1 MASAVR
7 QRSRPPLRWL
17 IAVPERLTLACRTR
31 WLAVLSPTVARA
43 KVDQLS
49 FCHILGWIIL
59 AIAIGGGLYTV
70 AAVAL
75 LTRLMAPKLNTPKSS
90 HPTASVLKPLYGAEA
105 GLEAALLSTLEQD
118 YPAPVQFVFGVHAAD
133 DPACRI
139 VEQLRKSHPEH
150 DIALVCDPARH
161 GSNAKVSNLIN
172 MMTAA
177 KHDIIVVADSD
188 IAVPG
193 DWLSQVVAALA
204 EPGVG
209 IVSCLYAGEGRSGA
223 WSRLAAMAVSYNF
236 LPNAAA
242 GIGFGLATPCFGST
256 MALNRQILSS
266 IGGFERF
273 ANLLADDYELGQ
285 AVRMQGLRIAY
296 PPLILRHFSGET
308 GFDEL
313 LAHELRWART
323 IRTID
328 PRGHWGSFV
337 THALPLGLIGAVL
350 AGFTPSV
357 FAGFT
362 TILAARLFLKARI
375 DHIVGIQA
383 GPAWALPL
391 RDMLSFALFL
401 GSLSGSA
408 VRWRGARL
416 RVGRD
421 GAMS

>member
-1 MASAVR
+1 MSY
-7 QRSRPPLRWL
+7 
-17 IAVPERLTLACRTR
+17 
-31 WLAVLSPTVARA
+31 
-43 KVDQLS
+43 
-49 FCHILGWIIL
+49 CHVLGWIIL
-59 AIAIGGGLYTV
+59 AAAIGGGLYMV
-70 AAVAL
+70 AAAAL
-75 LTRLMAPKLNTPKSS
+75 LTRLMAAKPDTPMSP
-90 HPTASVLKPLYGAEA
+90 HPSVSVLKPLYGAEA

-118 YPAPVQFVFGVHAAD
+118 YPAPVQFVFGVHTAD

-139 VEQLRKSHPEH
+139 VAQLRKSHPGH
-150 DIALVCDPARH
+150 DIVLVCDPARH

-172 MMTAA
+172 MMAA
-177 KHDIIVVADSD
+177 VKHQTIVVADSD
-188 IAVPG
+188 IDVPG
-193 DWLSQVVAALA
+193 DWLSRVVAALA

-209 IVSCLYAGEGRSGA
+209 IVSCLYAGEGRSGS

-256 MALNRQILSS
+256 MALSRQVLSR

-273 ANLLADDYELGQ
+273 ANLLADDYAIGQ
-285 AVRMQGLRIAY
+285 AVRMQGERIAY
-296 PPLILRHFSGET
+296 PPLILRHFSDET
-308 GFDEL
+308 GFGQL

-328 PRGHWGSFV
+328 ARGHWGSLV
-337 THALPLGLIGAVL
+337 THALPLGLIGGLL
-350 AGFTPSV
+350 AGFTPTAI
-357 FAGFT
+357 AGFT

-391 RDMLSFALFL
+391 RDILTFALFI

>member
-1 MASAVR
+1 M
-7 QRSRPPLRWL
+7 
-17 IAVPERLTLACRTR
+17 
-31 WLAVLSPTVARA
+31 LSPAVAHA

-49 FCHILGWIIL
+49 FCHTLGWIIL
-59 AIAIGGGLYTV
+59 AIAIGGGLYMV
-70 AAVAL
+70 AAAAL
-75 LTRLMAPKLNTPKSS
+75 LTRLMAPKPDTPRSS
-90 HPTASVLKPLYGAEA
+90 RSAVSVLKPLCGAEA
-105 GLEAALLSTLEQD
+105 GLEAALSSTLEQA
-118 YPAPVQFVFGVHAAD
+118 YPAPVQFVFGVHSAD
-133 DPACRI
+133 DPACRV
-139 VEQLRKSHPEH
+139 VEQLKKSHPEH
-150 DIALVCDPARH
+150 DIELVCDPARH

-172 MMTAA
+172 MMAAA
-177 KHDIIVVADSD
+177 KHQIIVVADSD

-193 DWLSQVVAALA
+193 DWLSQVAAALD

-209 IVSCLYAGEGRSGA
+209 IVSCLYAGEGRSGV
-223 WSRLAAMAVSYNF
+223 WSRLAAMAVSYTF

-242 GIGFGLATPCFGST
+242 GIGFGLVTPCCGCT
-256 MALNRQILSS
+256 KALNRQILSR

-285 AVRMQGLRIAY
+285 AVRMQGQRIAY
-296 PPLILRHFSGET
+296 PPLILRHFSNET
-308 GFDEL
+308 GFGEL

-328 PRGHWGSFV
+328 ARGHWGSFV
-337 THALPLGLIGAVL
+337 THALPLGLTGAVL
-350 AGFTPSV
+350 AGFTPTAI
-357 FAGFT
+357 AGFT

-375 DHIVGIQA
+375 DHIVGVQA

-391 RDMLSFALFL
+391 RDVLSFALFL

-421 GAMS
+421 GAMF

>member
-1 MASAVR
+1 MLSRAVA
-7 QRSRPPLRWL
+7 L
-17 IAVPERLTLACRTR
+17 
-31 WLAVLSPTVARA
+31 A
-43 KVDQLS
+43 KVGQLS
-49 FCHILGWIIL
+49 FCHVLGWVIL
-59 AIAIGGGLYTV
+59 ATAIGGGLYMV
-70 AAVAL
+70 AAAAL
-75 LTRLMAPKLNTPKSS
+75 LTRLMAPRLSRPETSP
-90 HPTASVLKPLYGAEA
+90 PAITVLKPLYGAET
-105 GLEAALLSTLEQD
+105 GLDAALSSTLEQD

-133 DPACRI
+133 DPACHI
-139 VEQLRKSHPEH
+139 VEQLKKSHPEH
-150 DIALVCDPARH
+150 DIELVCDTARH

-172 MMTAA
+172 MMPAV
-177 KHDIIVVADSD
+177 KHHTLVVADSD
-188 IAVPG
+188 IAVPA
-193 DWLSQVVAALA
+193 DWLRRVVAALT

-209 IVSCLYAGEGRSGA
+209 IVSCVYAGEGRSGA

-242 GIGFGLATPCFGST
+242 GIGFGLAAPCFGST
-256 MALNRQILSS
+256 MALSRETLNR

-273 ANLLADDYELGQ
+273 ANLLADDYEIGR
-285 AVRMQGLRIAY
+285 AVRMQGARVAY
-296 PPLILRHFSGET
+296 PPLILHHFSNET
-308 GFDEL
+308 GFGEL
-313 LAHELRWART
+313 VAHELRWART

-337 THALPLGLIGAVL
+337 THALPLGLIGASL
-350 AGFTPSV
+350 AGFTPTV
-357 FAGFT
+357 IAGFT

-375 DHIVGIQA
+375 DHIVGLKA

-391 RDMLSFALFL
+391 RDVLSFALFL